1 MLCAMNA
8 QVPSTLQ
15 GALPPIAMPC
25 WLRQTSQIEYVPAVQ
40 ERCQKAVD
48 ALAAALPLQI
58 QVCEFMAA
66 CLHACLSVHPLLVCV
81 WVRVL
86 ACASG
91 GANLY
96 EGCLNSRIVPIHS
109 YAH

>member
-1 MLCAMNA
+1 MNA

-81 WVRVL
+81 GAR
-86 ACASG
+86 ACMRFWG
-91 GANLY
+91 GKPL
-96 EGCLNSRIVPIHS
+96 
-109 YAH
+109 